1 MIVFANR
8 DFEIGVT
15 HDAGSLW
22 QIEKLVS
29 EIFCIIS
36 PATCH
41 LECNTIPRVV
51 LKSGCVIN

>member
-8 DFEIGVT
+8 DSEISVT

-22 QIEKLVS
+22 QTEKLVS

-41 LECNTIPRVV
+41 LECNTICSSKIW
-51 LKSGCVIN
+51 LCH